1 MVVPVGRR
9 RNNGGPIEEGTKPLH
24 SDLDSHE
31 RDQGREK
38 NRTSDQVSLVDHDIG
53 FEPGHGDHITAGF
66 AKGGGKD
73 LDEPEAERDFGDFG
87 GVAV

>member
-1 MVVPVGRR
+1 MVVCRR
-9 RNNGGPIEEGTKPLH
+9 RCNDGGPIEEGTKPLH

-31 RDQGREK
+31 CDQGRKK

-53 FEPGHGDHITAGF
+53 FEPGHGDRITAGF
-66 AKGGGKD
+66 AKSGGKD
-73 LDEPEAERDFGDFG
+73 LNDPEAECDFGDFR